1 MASDHSLSRAP
12 VLMRTGTDGASLGY
26 SQSFNGLSIPPNR
39 RVVRSMS
46 FVDSILVIEDDPRIA
61 VIVADALRETARW
74 VRRAGSAAEGFAAI
88 REMPPDLIVLD
99 LGLPDLSG
107 PAVCRKLREETR
119 VPIVVL
125 TARHSEREMVQVL
138 NAGADDYVTKP
149 FSEPVLVARVQAQLR
164 RSQLYRSSAPDTIR
178 IGDLVLDLG
187 RRVATRAGREL
198 GLTPVEWHLLRVLA
212 TNAGRTL
219 THQQL
224 FHAVWG
230 NVFGDA
236 QQNLRVHITHLRRK
250 IETVPAAPT
259 IIVTE
264 PGVGYRCE
272 LDPLPSMYRP
282 PADRSVG

>member
-1 MASDHSLSRAP
+1 
-12 VLMRTGTDGASLGY
+12 
-26 SQSFNGLSIPPNR
+26 
-39 RVVRSMS
+39 MS

-61 VIVADALRETARW
+61 AVVADALRETARS
-74 VRRAGSAAEGFAAI
+74 VRRAGSAAEGLAAI
-88 REMPPDLIVLD
+88 RETPPELIVLD

-107 PAVCRKLREETR
+107 ASVCRKLREETR

-125 TARHSEREMVQVL
+125 TARHGERETVQVL

-149 FSEPVLVARVQAQLR
+149 FSAAVLVARVQAQLR
-164 RSQLYRSSAPDTIR
+164 RSQLYRSYSSDTIR
-178 IGDLVLDLG
+178 IGELTLDLA
-187 RRVATRAGREL
+187 RRVATRSGREL

-230 NVFGDA
+230 NVFGDP

-250 IETVPAAPT
+250 IEDVPAAPT

-272 LDPLPSMYRP
+272 LDSSALVHRPSVERN
-282 PADRSVG
+282 VG

>member
-1 MASDHSLSRAP
+1 MA
-12 VLMRTGTDGASLGY
+12 
-26 SQSFNGLSIPPNR
+26 
-39 RVVRSMS
+39 

-61 VIVADALRETARW
+61 EVVADALRETARS
-74 VRRAGSAAEGFAAI
+74 VRRAGSAAEGLAAI
-88 REMPPDLIVLD
+88 RETPPELIVLD

-107 PAVCRKLREETR
+107 AGVCRKLREETR

-125 TARHSEREMVQVL
+125 TGRHGECETVQVL

-149 FSEPVLVARVQAQLR
+149 FSAPVLVARVQAQLR
-164 RSQLYRSSAPDTIR
+164 RSQLYQSYAPETIR

-187 RRVATRAGREL
+187 RRVATRGDREL

-250 IETVPAAPT
+250 IEAVPAAPT

-272 LDPLPSMYRP
+272 LDSSALGHRPSV
-282 PADRSVG
+282 DRNVG

>member
-1 MASDHSLSRAP
+1 MSL
-12 VLMRTGTDGASLGY
+12 
-26 SQSFNGLSIPPNR
+26 
-39 RVVRSMS
+39 
-46 FVDSILVIEDDPRIA
+46 VDAILVIEDDPQIA
-61 VIVADALRETARW
+61 AVVVDALRETARC
-74 VRRAGSAAEGFAAI
+74 VQRAGTATEGLAVV
-88 REMPPDLIVLD
+88 RETQPELIVLD

-107 PAVCRKLREETR
+107 ESACRKLREETL

-125 TARHSEREMVQVL
+125 TARHGESETVQLL

-149 FSEPVLVARVQAQLR
+149 FNTHVLVARVQAQIR
-164 RSQLYRSSAPDTIR
+164 RSQLFKSRPPEAMR
-178 IGDLVLDLG
+178 IGDLSLDLA
-187 RRVATRAGREL
+187 RRVATREGREL

-230 NVFGDA
+230 NAFGDA

-250 IETVPAAPT
+250 IEAIPAAPR

-272 LDPLPSMYRP
+272 
-282 PADRSVG
+282 ADRE

>member
-1 MASDHSLSRAP
+1 
-12 VLMRTGTDGASLGY
+12 
-26 SQSFNGLSIPPNR
+26 
-39 RVVRSMS
+39 MS
-46 FVDSILVIEDDPRIA
+46 FVDSILVIEDDPQIA
-61 VIVADALRETARW
+61 AVVADALRETARW
-74 VRRAGSAAEGFAAI
+74 VQRAGTATEGLAAV
-88 REMPPDLIVLD
+88 RETQPELIVLD

-107 PAVCRKLREETR
+107 ESACRKLREETL

-125 TARHSEREMVQVL
+125 TAWHGATETVQLL

-149 FSEPVLVARVQAQLR
+149 FSAPVLVARVQAQIR
-164 RSQLYRSSAPDTIR
+164 RSQLFKSRPPETIR
-178 IGDLVLDLG
+178 IGDLALDLA
-187 RRVATRAGREL
+187 RRVATRDGRDL

-230 NVFGDA
+230 NAFGDA

-250 IETVPAAPT
+250 IELIPSAPR

-272 LDPLPSMYRP
+272 G
-282 PADRSVG
+282 DRG

>member
-1 MASDHSLSRAP
+1 
-12 VLMRTGTDGASLGY
+12 
-26 SQSFNGLSIPPNR
+26 
-39 RVVRSMS
+39 MS

-61 VIVADALRETARW
+61 AIVSDALRDTARW
-74 VRRAGSAAEGFAAI
+74 VRRAGNAAEGLAAI

-107 PAVCRKLREETR
+107 PNVCRKLREETR

-125 TARHSEREMVQVL
+125 TARHGERETVQVL

-149 FSEPVLVARVQAQLR
+149 FSAPVLVARVQAQLR
-164 RSQLYRSSAPDTIR
+164 RSRLYQSDTPDIIR
-178 IGDLVLDLG
+178 IGDLMLDLG
-187 RRVATRAGREL
+187 RRVATRGGREV
-198 GLTPVEWHLLRVLA
+198 GLTPVEWNLLRALA
-212 TNAGRTL
+212 SNAGRTL

-250 IETVPAAPT
+250 IETVPASPT

-272 LDPLPSMYRP
+272 IESSPAMYRP
-282 PADRSVG
+282 PADRGVG

>member
-1 MASDHSLSRAP
+1 
-12 VLMRTGTDGASLGY
+12 
-26 SQSFNGLSIPPNR
+26 
-39 RVVRSMS
+39 
-46 FVDSILVIEDDPRIA
+46 
-61 VIVADALRETARW
+61 
-74 VRRAGSAAEGFAAI
+74 
-88 REMPPDLIVLD
+88 
-99 LGLPDLSG
+99 
-107 PAVCRKLREETR
+107 
-119 VPIVVL
+119 
-125 TARHSEREMVQVL
+125 L

-149 FSEPVLVARVQAQLR
+149 FSAPVLVARVQAQLR
-164 RSQLYRSSAPDTIR
+164 RSQLYQSYTPDIIR
-178 IGDLVLDLG
+178 VGDLELDLG

-198 GLTPVEWHLLRVLA
+198 GLTPVEWNLLRALA

-272 LDPLPSMYRP
+272 IDPYPAMYRP

>member
-1 MASDHSLSRAP
+1 
-12 VLMRTGTDGASLGY
+12 
-26 SQSFNGLSIPPNR
+26 
-39 RVVRSMS
+39 MS
-46 FVDSILVIEDDPRIA
+46 FVDSILVIEDDPSIA
-61 VIVADALRETARW
+61 AVVADALRGTARS
-74 VRRAGSAAEGFAAI
+74 VRRASTANQGVAAARDE
-88 REMPPDLIVLD
+88 PPGLIVLD
-99 LGLPDLSG
+99 LGLPDLDGVS
-107 PAVCRKLREETR
+107 VCRKLRDTTR

-125 TARHSEREMVQVL
+125 SARQAERDKVQLL

-149 FSEPVLVARVQAQLR
+149 FSTPELVARVQAQLR
-164 RSQLYRSSAPDTIR
+164 RSQLYQTDSPGVIQ
-178 IGDLVLDLG
+178 IGDLSIDLARRTAARNG
-187 RRVATRAGREL
+187 RDV

-219 THQQL
+219 THRQL

-250 IETVPAAPT
+250 IETTPAAPS

-272 LDPLPSMYRP
+272 IADPS
-282 PADRSVG
+282 

>member
-1 MASDHSLSRAP
+1 
-12 VLMRTGTDGASLGY
+12 
-26 SQSFNGLSIPPNR
+26 
-39 RVVRSMS
+39 MS

-61 VIVADALRETARW
+61 AVVADALRETARS
-74 VRRAGSAAEGFAAI
+74 VRRAGSAAEGLAAI
-88 REMPPDLIVLD
+88 RETPPELIVLD

-107 PAVCRKLREETR
+107 PSVCRKLREETR

-125 TARHSEREMVQVL
+125 TARHGERETVQVL

-149 FSEPVLVARVQAQLR
+149 FSAAVLVARVQAQLR
-164 RSQLYRSSAPDTIR
+164 RTQLYHSYSPDTIR
-178 IGDLVLDLG
+178 IGDLTLDLA
-187 RRVATRAGREL
+187 RRVATRSGREL

-250 IETVPAAPT
+250 IEDVPAAPT

-272 LDPLPSMYRP
+272 LDSSALGHRPSI
-282 PADRSVG
+282 DRNVG

>member
-1 MASDHSLSRAP
+1 MSL
-12 VLMRTGTDGASLGY
+12 
-26 SQSFNGLSIPPNR
+26 
-39 RVVRSMS
+39 
-46 FVDSILVIEDDPRIA
+46 VDAILVIEDDPQIA
-61 VIVADALRETARW
+61 AVVADALRETARW
-74 VRRAGSAAEGFAAI
+74 VQRAGTATEGLAAV
-88 REMPPDLIVLD
+88 RETQPELIVLD

-107 PAVCRKLREETR
+107 ESACRKLREETL

-125 TARHSEREMVQVL
+125 TARHGESETVQLL

-149 FSEPVLVARVQAQLR
+149 FNTHVLVARVQAQIR
-164 RSQLYRSSAPDTIR
+164 RSQLFKVRPPETIR
-178 IGDLVLDLG
+178 IGDLSLDLA
-187 RRVATRAGREL
+187 RRVATREGREL

-230 NVFGDA
+230 NAFGDA

-250 IETVPAAPT
+250 IEVIPSAPR
-259 IIVTE
+259 IVVTE

-272 LDPLPSMYRP
+272 V
-282 PADRSVG
+282 DRESGIGNRES

>member
-1 MASDHSLSRAP
+1 
-12 VLMRTGTDGASLGY
+12 
-26 SQSFNGLSIPPNR
+26 
-39 RVVRSMS
+39 
-46 FVDSILVIEDDPRIA
+46 
-61 VIVADALRETARW
+61 
-74 VRRAGSAAEGFAAI
+74 
-88 REMPPDLIVLD
+88 
-99 LGLPDLSG
+99 
-107 PAVCRKLREETR
+107 
-119 VPIVVL
+119 
-125 TARHSEREMVQVL
+125 
-138 NAGADDYVTKP
+138 VTKP
-149 FSEPVLVARVQAQLR
+149 FSAPVLVARVQAQLR
-164 RSQLYRSSAPDTIR
+164 RSQLYRSYTPAIIR
-178 IGDLVLDLG
+178 IGDLVLDLA

-198 GLTPVEWHLLRVLA
+198 GLTPVEWNLLRALA

-250 IETVPAAPT
+250 IETVPASPT

-272 LDPLPSMYRP
+272 IDPHPALYRP

>member
-1 MASDHSLSRAP
+1 
-12 VLMRTGTDGASLGY
+12 
-26 SQSFNGLSIPPNR
+26 
-39 RVVRSMS
+39 MS
-46 FVDSILVIEDDPRIA
+46 FVDLILVIEDDPSIA
-61 VIVADALRETARW
+61 AVVADALRGTARS
-74 VRRAGSAAEGFAAI
+74 VRRASTATQGVAAARDE
-88 REMPPDLIVLD
+88 PPGLIVLD
-99 LGLPDLSG
+99 LGLPDLDGVS
-107 PAVCRKLREETR
+107 VCRKLRDTTR

-125 TARHSEREMVQVL
+125 SARQAERDKVQLL

-149 FSEPVLVARVQAQLR
+149 FSTPELVARVQAQLR
-164 RSQLYRSSAPDTIR
+164 RSQLYQTDSPGVIQ
-178 IGDLVLDLG
+178 IGDLSIDLARRTAARNG
-187 RRVATRAGREL
+187 RDV

-219 THQQL
+219 THRQL

-250 IETVPAAPT
+250 IETTPAAPS

-272 LDPLPSMYRP
+272 IADPS
-282 PADRSVG
+282 

>member
-1 MASDHSLSRAP
+1 
-12 VLMRTGTDGASLGY
+12 
-26 SQSFNGLSIPPNR
+26 
-39 RVVRSMS
+39 MS
-46 FVDSILVIEDDPRIA
+46 FVDSILVIEDDPSIA
-61 VIVADALRETARW
+61 AVVADALRGTARS
-74 VRRAGSAAEGFAAI
+74 VRRASTATQGVAAARDE
-88 REMPPDLIVLD
+88 PPGLIVLD
-99 LGLPDLSG
+99 LGLPDLDGVS
-107 PAVCRKLREETR
+107 VCRKLRDTTR

-125 TARHSEREMVQVL
+125 SARQAERDKVQLL

-149 FSEPVLVARVQAQLR
+149 FSTPELVARVQAQLR
-164 RSQLYRSSAPDTIR
+164 RSQLYQTDSPGVIQ
-178 IGDLVLDLG
+178 IGDLSIDLARRTAARNG
-187 RRVATRAGREL
+187 RDV

-219 THQQL
+219 THRQL

-250 IETVPAAPT
+250 IETTPAAPS

-272 LDPLPSMYRP
+272 IADPS
-282 PADRSVG
+282 

>member
-1 MASDHSLSRAP
+1 
-12 VLMRTGTDGASLGY
+12 
-26 SQSFNGLSIPPNR
+26 
-39 RVVRSMS
+39 MS
-46 FVDSILVIEDDPRIA
+46 FVDSILVIEDDPQIA
-61 VIVADALRETARW
+61 AVVADALRETARW
-74 VRRAGSAAEGFAAI
+74 VQRAGTATEGLAAV
-88 REMPPDLIVLD
+88 RETQPELIVLD

-107 PAVCRKLREETR
+107 ESACRKLREETL

-125 TARHSEREMVQVL
+125 TAWHGATETVQLL

-149 FSEPVLVARVQAQLR
+149 FSAPVLVARVQAQIR
-164 RSQLYRSSAPDTIR
+164 RSQLFKSRPPETIR
-178 IGDLVLDLG
+178 IGDLALDLA
-187 RRVATRAGREL
+187 RRVATRDGRDL

-230 NVFGDA
+230 NAFGDA

-250 IETVPAAPT
+250 IELIPSAPR

-272 LDPLPSMYRP
+272 R
-282 PADRSVG
+282 DRE

>member
-1 MASDHSLSRAP
+1 
-12 VLMRTGTDGASLGY
+12 
-26 SQSFNGLSIPPNR
+26 
-39 RVVRSMS
+39 
-46 FVDSILVIEDDPRIA
+46 
-61 VIVADALRETARW
+61 
-74 VRRAGSAAEGFAAI
+74 
-88 REMPPDLIVLD
+88 
-99 LGLPDLSG
+99 
-107 PAVCRKLREETR
+107 
-119 VPIVVL
+119 VVL
-125 TARHSEREMVQVL
+125 SARTMETQKIAAL
-138 NAGADDYVTKP
+138 DAGADDYVTKP
-149 FSEPVLVARVQAQLR
+149 FSAPVLVARVQAQLR
-164 RSQLYRSSAPDTIR
+164 RSQLYQSYTPDIIR
-178 IGDLVLDLG
+178 VGDLELDLG

-198 GLTPVEWHLLRVLA
+198 GLTPVEWNLLRALA
-212 TNAGRTL
+212 SNAGRTL

-272 LDPLPSMYRP
+272 IDPYPAMYH

>member
-1 MASDHSLSRAP
+1 
-12 VLMRTGTDGASLGY
+12 
-26 SQSFNGLSIPPNR
+26 
-39 RVVRSMS
+39 MS

-61 VIVADALRETARW
+61 AVVADALRETARS
-74 VRRAGSAAEGFAAI
+74 VRRAGSAAEGLAAI
-88 REMPPDLIVLD
+88 RETPPELVVLD

-107 PAVCRKLREETR
+107 PSVCRKLREETR

-125 TARHSEREMVQVL
+125 TARHGERETVQVL

-149 FSEPVLVARVQAQLR
+149 FSAAVLVARVQAQLR
-164 RSQLYRSSAPDTIR
+164 RSQLYHSDSPDAIR
-178 IGDLVLDLG
+178 IGDLTLDLA
-187 RRVATRAGREL
+187 RRVATRSGREL

-250 IETVPAAPT
+250 IEDVPAAPT

-272 LDPLPSMYRP
+272 LDSSALGHRPSI
-282 PADRSVG
+282 DRNVG

>member
-1 MASDHSLSRAP
+1 
-12 VLMRTGTDGASLGY
+12 
-26 SQSFNGLSIPPNR
+26 
-39 RVVRSMS
+39 MS

-61 VIVADALRETARW
+61 QVVADALRETARW
-74 VRRAGSAAEGFAAI
+74 VRRAGNAADGLAAI
-88 REMPPDLIVLD
+88 REMPPDL
-99 LGLPDLSG
+99 SG
-107 PAVCRKLREETR
+107 PNVCRRLREETR

-125 TARHSEREMVQVL
+125 TARHGERETVQVL

-149 FSEPVLVARVQAQLR
+149 FSAPVLVARVQAQLR
-164 RSQLYRSSAPDTIR
+164 RSQLYQSFTPDIIR

-187 RRVATRAGREL
+187 RRVATRGGHEL
-198 GLTPVEWHLLRVLA
+198 GLTPVEWNLLRALA

-250 IETVPAAPT
+250 IETVPASPT

-272 LDPLPSMYRP
+272 IDPYPAMYRP

>member
-1 MASDHSLSRAP
+1 
-12 VLMRTGTDGASLGY
+12 
-26 SQSFNGLSIPPNR
+26 
-39 RVVRSMS
+39 MS

-61 VIVADALRETARW
+61 AVVADALRETARS
-74 VRRAGSAAEGFAAI
+74 VRRAGSAAEGLAAI
-88 REMPPDLIVLD
+88 RETPPELIVLD

-107 PAVCRKLREETR
+107 ASVCRKLREETR

-125 TARHSEREMVQVL
+125 TARHGERETVQVL

-149 FSEPVLVARVQAQLR
+149 FSAAVLVARVQAQLR
-164 RSQLYRSSAPDTIR
+164 RSQLYRSYPPDTIR
-178 IGDLVLDLG
+178 IGDLTLDLA
-187 RRVATRAGREL
+187 RRVATRSGREL

-230 NVFGDA
+230 NVFGDP
-236 QQNLRVHITHLRRK
+236 QQNLRVHITHLRRT
-250 IETVPAAPT
+250 IEDVPAAPT

-272 LDPLPSMYRP
+272 LDSSALVHRPSVERN
-282 PADRSVG
+282 VG

>member
-1 MASDHSLSRAP
+1 
-12 VLMRTGTDGASLGY
+12 
-26 SQSFNGLSIPPNR
+26 
-39 RVVRSMS
+39 MS

-61 VIVADALRETARW
+61 AVVADVLRETARC
-74 VRRAGSAAEGFAAI
+74 VRQAGSAMEGLAVL
-88 REMPPDLIVLD
+88 RETQPELIVLD

-107 PAVCRKLREETR
+107 ESACRRLREETF

-125 TARHSEREMVQVL
+125 TARHGEGETVQLL

-149 FSEPVLVARVQAQLR
+149 FSAPVLVARVKAQLR
-164 RSQLYRSSAPDTIR
+164 RSRLYQAHPPETIR
-178 IGDLVLDLG
+178 IGGLSLDLA
-187 RRVATRAGREL
+187 RRVAVREGRDL

-230 NVFGDA
+230 NAFGDA

-250 IETVPAAPT
+250 IEVVPSAPT

-272 LDPLPSMYRP
+272 PVG
-282 PADRSVG
+282 DRE

>member
-1 MASDHSLSRAP
+1 
-12 VLMRTGTDGASLGY
+12 
-26 SQSFNGLSIPPNR
+26 
-39 RVVRSMS
+39 MS
-46 FVDSILVIEDDPRIA
+46 FVDSILVIEDDPQIA
-61 VIVADALRETARW
+61 AVVADALRETARW
-74 VRRAGSAAEGFAAI
+74 VQRAGTATEGLAAV
-88 REMPPDLIVLD
+88 RETQPELIVLD

-107 PAVCRKLREETR
+107 ESACRKLREETF

-125 TARHSEREMVQVL
+125 TARHGATETVQLL

-149 FSEPVLVARVQAQLR
+149 FSAPVLVARVQAQLR
-164 RSQLYRSSAPDTIR
+164 RSRLYQIHPPETIQ
-178 IGDLVLDLG
+178 IGDLSLDLA
-187 RRVATRAGREL
+187 RRIVRREGREL

-212 TNAGRTL
+212 SNAGRTL

-230 NVFGDA
+230 NAFGDA

-250 IETVPAAPT
+250 IELIPSAPT

-272 LDPLPSMYRP
+272 V
-282 PADRSVG
+282 DRE